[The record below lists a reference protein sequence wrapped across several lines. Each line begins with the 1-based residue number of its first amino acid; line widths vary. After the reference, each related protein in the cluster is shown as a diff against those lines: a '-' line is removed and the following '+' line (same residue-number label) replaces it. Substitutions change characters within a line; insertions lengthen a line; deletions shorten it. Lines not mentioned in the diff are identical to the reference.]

1 MEVAN
6 AVMTIVERIPPHDLT
21 LIVVIVLFL
30 RFVRSEK
37 KRKSEDDE

>member
-1 MEVAN
+1 MENVLIE
-6 AVMTIVERIPPHDLT
+6 IVGKVPPHDLT